1 MHTILMDADYSNQ
14 TSGSL
19 LIVEDDTILATTVVR
34 LLTSKGYTVTVSHDG
49 AEGLEIAKGNA
60 FDVVITDFRLPGL
73 GGMELLENLR
83 EVKPRLPVVMMT
95 SYGNSDTVIGAT
107 KRGAFEYLMKPFNM
121 EELIDVVGKAV
132 KSSRLM
138 FKPVAMGVSAK
149 SGTTA
154 IIGSCQ
160 GMRNVFK
167 EIGRVAPTD
176 ASVLIR
182 GETGTGKELIARAIY
197 QHSDRSEEAFVAVNC
212 GAIPETLLESEL
224 FGHRKGA
231 FTGADMNR
239 VGRLQQ
245 ADGGTLF
252 LDEIGD
258 MPLSTQV
265 KLLRALQERTIQ
277 PLGTSEDVKVDVR
290 ILAATHQNLEQYMST
305 GKFREDLFY
314 RLNSVVIHV
323 PPLREREKDIAELV
337 SFFLSKASADF
348 KVEAA
353 QFDKAVLKRFAGVE
367 WPGNVRQ
374 LENVVARA
382 VLQAK
387 GRVVTVEDIDGI
399 LKESGSS
406 RMVQSG
412 DDIEATLRGW
422 VRGVLKEVQ
431 KSGAGDGHAR
441 LVSSLESTMITEA
454 LKLKNG
460 HQGNVAELLGISRV
474 TLRQRIKAL
483 GLGGEDDA

>member
-1 MHTILMDADYSNQ
+1 MKTLETTNNDK
-14 TSGSL
+14 GSL
-19 LIVEDDTILATTVVR
+19 LIVEDDVTLAATVAAV
-34 LLTSKGYTVTVSHDG
+34 LEGEGYVVELCHDG
-49 AEGLEIAKGNA
+49 EEGVKVASSQP
-60 FDVVITDFRLPGL
+60 FDVVVTDFRLPGL
-73 GGMELLENLR
+73 GGMELLERLHKL
-83 EVKPRLPVVMMT
+83 KPRMPVIMMT
-95 SYGNSDTVIGAT
+95 SFGNSDTVIGAA
-107 KRGAFEYLMKPFNM
+107 KRGAFDYLLKPFDM
-121 EELIDVVGKAV
+121 EELVTVVAKAV

-138 FKPVAMGVSAK
+138 FRPVAMGQSEK
-149 SGTTA
+149 PGSSP
-154 IIGSCQ
+154 IIGTSS
-160 GMRNVFK
+160 GMHNVFK

-176 ASVLIR
+176 ASVLIL
-182 GETGTGKELIARAIY
+182 GETGTGKELVARALY
-197 QHSDRSEEAFVAVNC
+197 QHSERSKEAFVAVNC

-239 VGRLQQ
+239 IGRLEQ

-265 KLLRALQERTIQ
+265 KLLRALQEKTIQ
-277 PLGTSEDVKVDVR
+277 PLGSSADVKVDVR
-290 ILAATHQNLEQYMST
+290 ILAATHQNLEKYIAA

-314 RLNSVVIHV
+314 RLNSVVIQV
-323 PPLREREKDIAELV
+323 PPLRDRQGDIPELV

-348 KVEAA
+348 KVDSAK
-353 QFDKAVLKRFAGVE
+353 FDKSVLKRLERAE

-382 VLQAK
+382 VLLAK
-387 GRVVTVEDIDGI
+387 GRVVTVEDIDSI
-399 LKESGSS
+399 LEESGSN
-406 RMVQSG
+406 RVTHDG
-412 DDIEATLRGW
+412 DEAKATLRGW
-422 VRGVLKEVQ
+422 VRTVLQEVQ
-431 KSGAGDGHAR
+431 SSGSSDGHSR
-441 LVSSLESTMITEA
+441 LIAELETTMIEEA

-483 GLGGEDDA
+483 EIGSDSDH

>member
-1 MHTILMDADYSNQ
+1 MPIADSHVANPGYSPKKR
-14 TSGSL
+14 
-19 LIVEDDTILATTVVR
+19 E
-34 LLTSKGYTVTVSHDG
+34 
-49 AEGLEIAKGNA
+49 
-60 FDVVITDFRLPGL
+60 FDVVITDFRLPGM
-73 GGMELLENLR
+73 GGMELLENLQNA
-83 EVKPRLPVVMMT
+83 KPRMPVVMMT

-107 KRGAFEYLMKPFNM
+107 KRGAFEYLMKPFDM
-121 EELIDVVGKAV
+121 KELIDVVAKAV
-132 KSSRLM
+132 TSSRLM
-138 FKPVAMGVSAK
+138 FKPVAMGTAK
-149 SGTTA
+149 AGTTA
-154 IIGSCQ
+154 IIGTSQ

-197 QHSDRSEEAFVAVNC
+197 QHSERSNEAFVAVNC

-239 VGRLQQ
+239 IGRLQQ

-277 PLGTSEDVKVDVR
+277 PLGASEDVKVDVR
-290 ILAATHQNLEQYMST
+290 ILAATHQNLEQYIAA

-323 PPLREREKDIAELV
+323 PPLRERQRDLAELA

-353 QFDKAVLKRFAGVE
+353 PFDNPVLKRLAAVE

-399 LKESGSS
+399 LEESGSS
-406 RMVQSG
+406 RILQDS
-412 DDIEATLRGW
+412 DDIEAALRSW
-422 VRGVLKEVQ
+422 VRGVLKKVQ
-431 KSGAGDGHAR
+431 KSGENDGHAR
-441 LVSSLESTMITEA
+441 LISVLETTMISEA

-483 GLGGEDDA
+483 GIGGADDA